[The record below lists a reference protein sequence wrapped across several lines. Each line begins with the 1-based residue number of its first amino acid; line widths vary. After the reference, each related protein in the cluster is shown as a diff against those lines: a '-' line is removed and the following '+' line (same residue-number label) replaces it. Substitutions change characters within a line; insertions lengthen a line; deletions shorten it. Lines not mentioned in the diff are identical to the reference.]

1 MLKNRGAFSAWVT
14 AGVPLIFSLLQIGV
28 IEVMGPNTVGVLLIP
43 VGFYEAVV
51 VARGSSVAV
60 MALCLL
66 ATGCWIIQ
74 GQLLLIQ
81 RKSQVGSI
89 VGGIAVLTVIVLFI
103 AILYI
108 TFTAGIV
115 DTFVPLTKAGIASV
129 VTIGGIIGMVILIP
143 EGSMSEVKPKKNTP
157 NEHEKKL
164 MGSSDHQQ
172 TSDQDIDEATLDR
185 LEPVVPDTVNQ
196 IRKKRGDESI
206 NEIKLELRHSIEN
219 AVADGELDLS
229 VKSRYGQ
236 QYNILNLP
244 NQFREI
250 ESPIFNRN
258 VYIQQIEQEIYQLAT
273 DGDASIRELSF
284 AIEAILDHKSKI
296 QDYIGEKE
304 REFDGLC
311 STIISDTTSI
321 KQIASEIDGDVGDR
335 TQMLIVEDRHPDVK
349 GVGAIET
356 EILETKSML
365 HECAFSE
372 SLQQLQS
379 LHSDTDKLLTTIEF
393 LRSLVGGI
401 KHNQQSARLPSS
413 TAKQVYIDLEGLL
426 EQQYSITL
434 SLEEDIIS
442 IEPNESSET
451 DSPPSNKQHQSASKE
466 YRSQQRAEP
475 GEVTDEI
482 LYALREVKKAHI
494 SGSTIEYQT
503 GQLPDSVSTPEILK
517 TLKLFCRRQSDIVAE
532 VTVQDGAPPGF
543 FQIEFTDTTDAIAGT
558 DELISRFVDRYSATE

>member
-1 MLKNRGAFSAWVT
+1 MLKNWKAFSAWVT
-14 AGVPLIFSLLQIGV
+14 AGVPLIFSLLQIAV
-28 IEVMGPNTVGVLLIP
+28 IEVMGPDTVGVSLIP

-60 MALCLL
+60 IALCLL

-81 RKSQVGSI
+81 RKNQVGSI
-89 VGGIAVLTVIVLFI
+89 VGGMAVLTVIVLSI
-103 AILYI
+103 AILYL
-108 TFTAGIV
+108 TLTTGIV
-115 DTFVPLTKAGIASV
+115 DTFIPLTKAGIASV
-129 VTIGGIIGMVILIP
+129 VTIGGIIGMVILTP
-143 EGSMSEVKPKKNTP
+143 EGSISEVRPETNAP
-157 NEHEKKL
+157 NENEL
-164 MGSSDHQQ
+164 MESSDHQQ

-185 LEPVVPDTVNQ
+185 LEPVAPDTVNQ
-196 IRKKRGDESI
+196 IRRKRGDESI

-229 VKSRYGQ
+229 VNSRYGQ
-236 QYNILNLP
+236 QYNIVNLP

-250 ESPIFNRN
+250 ESPVFNGS
-258 VYIQQIEQEIYQLAT
+258 VYIQQIEQEVYQLAT
-273 DGDASIRELSF
+273 GGDASIRELSF

-296 QDYIGEKE
+296 QGYIEEKE

-311 STIISDTTSI
+311 SKINSDIKSI
-321 KQIASEIDGDVGDR
+321 KHITSEIDGTVGDR
-335 TQMLIVEDRHPDVK
+335 TQMLIVENRHPDVK

-372 SLQQLQS
+372 SIQQLQS
-379 LHSDTDKLLTTIEF
+379 LHSDTDKLLTTVEF

-413 TAKQVYIDLEGLL
+413 TAKQVYIEVEGLL

-451 DSPPSNKQHQSASKE
+451 DSPPNDKQHQSASKE

-482 LYALREVKKAHI
+482 LYALREIKKAHI
-494 SGSTIEYQT
+494 SGNTIEYQT
-503 GQLPDSVSTPEILK
+503 EQLPDSVSTPEIVK

>member
-1 MLKNRGAFSAWVT
+1 MLKNWKAFSAWVT
-14 AGVPLIFSLLQIGV
+14 AGVPLIFSLLQIAV
-28 IEVMGPNTVGVLLIP
+28 IEVMGPDTVGVSLIP

-60 MALCLL
+60 IALCLL

-81 RKSQVGSI
+81 RKNQVGSI
-89 VGGIAVLTVIVLFI
+89 VGGMAVLTVIVLSI
-103 AILYI
+103 AILYL
-108 TFTAGIV
+108 TLTTGIV
-115 DTFVPLTKAGIASV
+115 DTFIPLTKAGIASV
-129 VTIGGIIGMVILIP
+129 VTIGGIIGMVILTP
-143 EGSMSEVKPKKNTP
+143 EGSISEVRPETNAP
-157 NEHEKKL
+157 NENEL
-164 MGSSDHQQ
+164 MESSDHQQ

-185 LEPVVPDTVNQ
+185 LEPVAPDTVNQ
-196 IRKKRGDESI
+196 IRRKRGDESI

-229 VKSRYGQ
+229 VNSRYGQ
-236 QYNILNLP
+236 QYNIVNLP

-250 ESPIFNRN
+250 ESPVFNGS
-258 VYIQQIEQEIYQLAT
+258 VYIQQIEQEVYQLAT
-273 DGDASIRELSF
+273 GGDASIRELSF

-296 QDYIGEKE
+296 QGYIGEKE

-311 STIISDTTSI
+311 SKINSDIKSI
-321 KQIASEIDGDVGDR
+321 KHITSEIDGTVGDR
-335 TQMLIVEDRHPDVK
+335 TQMLIVENRHPDVK

-372 SLQQLQS
+372 SIQQLQS
-379 LHSDTDKLLTTIEF
+379 LHSDTDKLLTTVEF

-413 TAKQVYIDLEGLL
+413 TAKQVYIEVEGLL

-451 DSPPSNKQHQSASKE
+451 DSPPNNKQHQSASKE

-503 GQLPDSVSTPEILK
+503 EQLPDSVSTPEILK